1 MSAVEIEIQSQEKIE
16 LIDEEGDQAP
26 KTADGDSSKV
36 LLNNLVQ
43 QDT

>member
-26 KTADGDSSKV
+26 KTADGDSKV
-36 LLNNLVQ
+36 LFNNLVQ
-43 QDT
+43 QDS